1 MTEYLHRKDKDIRR
15 LRLEHLHKDMTDS
28 MNLSTEHKALFSLL
42 RAGLWEREPDDLSP
56 FPLTD
61 AQWWEVYRMSVRQ
74 TVAGIVFRGLHH
86 LPEEYLPADALMI
99 HWVAKA
105 DRIERKNR
113 RMDAALRLL
122 LQRMGR
128 EGLHPL
134 LLKGQGIAALYEHPL
149 LRECG
154 DIDLCFPSEK
164 EEREAA
170 ELVRRAGCRTERR
183 PDGSVC
189 YSWQGVEV
197 EHHTRLFDLY
207 NPLLGGYL
215 SALVVKHGFTDIRTE
230 DGASL
235 PVPSPLPN
243 LLSLNAHLLK
253 HIMGHGVGLRQFCDM
268 ARAYHALRGSYSPG
282 ELEAVYRRTGLLR
295 WSAQLHTFL
304 TEHLGLPRD
313 VLPYAGTDART
324 SPRLLHIVL
333 EGGNFGQ
340 YGKTRAKASRAG
352 WERKLHTFLSFWR
365 HRDFSGA
372 YARGEAFWTSI
383 KLITGNLR

>member
-1 MTEYLHRKDKDIRR
+1 M
-15 LRLEHLHKDMTDS
+15 
-28 MNLSTEHKALFSLL
+28 
-42 RAGLWEREPDDLSP
+42 
-56 FPLTD
+56 
-61 AQWWEVYRMSVRQ
+61 
-74 TVAGIVFRGLHH
+74 
-86 LPEEYLPADALMI
+86 
-99 HWVAKA
+99 
-105 DRIERKNR
+105 
-113 RMDAALRLL
+113 
-122 LQRMGR
+122 
-128 EGLHPL
+128 
-134 LLKGQGIAALYEHPL
+134 
-149 LRECG
+149 
-154 DIDLCFPSEK
+154 
-164 EEREAA
+164 
-170 ELVRRAGCRTERR
+170 
-183 PDGSVC
+183 
-189 YSWQGVEV
+189 